1 MIKKL
6 ILTSVCLISLS
17 SMTACTTSSQQ
28 PITPANTFSTST
40 QLNHQKIQQLF
51 NQANVQGVLVIRQQE
66 TNNVYGNHPERA
78 NTAYVPAST
87 FKILNALIG
96 IEHKKTMPEEVFK
109 WNGEKRL
116 FPAWEK
122 DLTLKEAIQASAIP
136 VYQELAQRIGKD
148 LMASEVKRISFGNS
162 DIGTNL
168 TDFWLRGPL
177 SITPI
182 QEVEFISQ
190 LADSSL
196 AFSQKTQQQ
205 VQDML
210 FLEEINGKKI
220 YGKTGWGWD
229 VQPEVGWFTGWIVD
243 ENGKKTSFSFNLEM
257 NKNIPSSLRK
267 ELTYQSLE
275 TLGLI

>member
-1 MIKKL
+1 MIKKV
-6 ILTSVCLISLS
+6 IHTSVCLILLS
-17 SMTACTTSSQQ
+17 SIAACTTSSQQ

-40 QLNHQKIQQLF
+40 KQDHQTIQQLF
-51 NQANVQGVLVIRQQE
+51 NQANIQGVLVIRQQN
-66 TNNVYGNHPERA
+66 TNTVYGNHPERA
-78 NTAYVPAST
+78 NTAYIPAST

-96 IEHKKTMPEEVFK
+96 IEHQKTTPEEVFK

-122 DLTLKEAIQASAIP
+122 NLTLKEAIQASAIP
-136 VYQELAQRIGKD
+136 VYQELAQRIGQD

-205 VQDML
+205 VQNML
-210 FLEEINGKKI
+210 FLDEINGKKI

-243 ENGKKTSFSFNLEM
+243 KNGKKTSFSFNLEM